1 MLVVG
6 FSGGVL
12 DAVGGGERGQIVTS
26 TLRQVP
32 RYVVG
37 SVNLT
42 EFSIT
47 FATSA
52 TFIVTLE
59 SANLEPVIPLVF
71 GGSSAPRSPV
81 SNRLRA
87 IVEAFSPERTFD
99 TRTEQGVSG
108 VLGGV
113 NLAKHSQTVSFVCAT
128 KKQTDSFGE
137 CGSNN
142 TPQHPQHPL

>member
-1 MLVVG
+1 M
-6 FSGGVL
+6 
-12 DAVGGGERGQIVTS
+12 TS
-26 TLRQVP
+26 TLCQAP

-59 SANLEPVIPLVF
+59 SANLAPVIPLVF

-81 SNRLRA
+81 TCQDRIEPIADADRGKPSQPGKELSANHQYTQRRHGG
-87 IVEAFSPERTFD
+87 PE
-99 TRTEQGVSG
+99 
-108 VLGGV
+108 
-113 NLAKHSQTVSFVCAT
+113 
-128 KKQTDSFGE
+128 
-137 CGSNN
+137 
-142 TPQHPQHPL
+142 

>member
-1 MLVVG
+1 M
-6 FSGGVL
+6 
-12 DAVGGGERGQIVTS
+12 TS

-59 SANLEPVIPLVF
+59 S
-71 GGSSAPRSPV
+71 GGLQKKWIFFAPALAAFFSV
-81 SNRLRA
+81 SNACLN
-87 IVEAFSPERTFD
+87 F
-99 TRTEQGVSG
+99 
-108 VLGGV
+108 
-113 NLAKHSQTVSFVCAT
+113 
-128 KKQTDSFGE
+128 
-137 CGSNN
+137 
-142 TPQHPQHPL
+142 